1 MTTKVVVTGSSGHLG
16 EALVRVLRD
25 RGYAVTGIDLRPS
38 PYTTVTGSVADRAV
52 VRGCLAGAD
61 AVLHAATLHKPHV
74 GSHGKQDFV
83 HANVSGTLTLLEE
96 AVAAGVGSFV
106 FTSTTSAFGRAL
118 TPAAGEPAR
127 WITEDLAPRPRN
139 IYGVTKTAAEDL
151 CELVQAEHR
160 LPVIVLRTA
169 RFFPEGDDSDTVR
182 AAYDDA
188 NVKANEFL
196 YRRVDVA
203 DVVDAHLRAM
213 EQAPR
218 IGFGRYIVSATTP
231 FGLGDLAELHRDAP
245 AVVARLFP
253 GYRAEYA
260 RRGWRMFP
268 SIGRVYVNARARA
281 DLGWSPRYDF
291 GTVLDAL
298 AAGQDP
304 RSPLARAVGSKGYH
318 ERPTGVYTG

>member
-1 MTTKVVVTGSSGHLG
+1 VTGSSGHLG
-16 EALVRVLRD
+16 EALVRVLREH
-25 RGYAVTGIDLRPS
+25 GYAVTGIDLRPS

-74 GSHGKQDFV
+74 ATHSKQDFV
-83 HANVSGTLTLLEE
+83 DANVSGTLTLLEE
-96 AVAAGVGSFV
+96 AVAAGVGRFV
-106 FTSTTSAFGRAL
+106 YTSTTSAFGRAL

-127 WITEDLAPRPRN
+127 WVTEDVAPRPRN
-139 IYGVTKTAAEDL
+139 VYGVTKTAAEDL
-151 CELVQAEHR
+151 CELVQAEHQ

-169 RFFPEGDDSDTVR
+169 RFFPEGDDSGPVR
-182 AAYDDA
+182 DAYDDA

-213 EQAPR
+213 EQAAR

-231 FGLGDLAELHRDAP
+231 FSPGDLAELSRDAP
-245 AVVARLFP
+245 AVVTRLFP
-253 GYRAEYA
+253 GYREQYD
-260 RRGWRMFP
+260 RRGWRMFG

-281 DLGWSPRYDF
+281 ELGWSPRYDF
-291 GTVLDAL
+291 AAVLDAL

-304 RSPLARAVGSKGYH
+304 RSPLARSVGAKGYH
-318 ERPTGVYTG
+318 DRPTGVYTS